1 MKNIH
6 KNIGESLDDFLREE
20 GILDEV
26 DATAWKRVIAFQI
39 EQEMKAQNLTK
50 TELAKRVRTS
60 RASLNRLLDPDNTSI
75 TLNRLN
81 SVVSALG
88 KKISIELV

>member
-1 MKNIH
+1 MKSIH
-6 KNIGESLDDFLREE
+6 KNIGENLDDFLRDE

-39 EQEMKAQNLTK
+39 EQEMKARNLTK
-50 TELAKRVRTS
+50 TELAKKIRTS

-81 SVVSALG
+81 SVASALG